1 MSTNRGRD
9 HVLSVTHIRGR
20 PRAIGGAGARGGGRT
35 GSHRARTPPPRFRT
49 RPRFSEISEIF
60 GGLRGHAAP
69 REAMRVASGQTA
81 TGRLRGGYKAVT
93 KRLYSGYHGAAGG
106 AEAVGLEEQGRIHL
120 AVTRRRLRLSVDGY
134 GYASTVTPRR

>member
-1 MSTNRGRD
+1 MPRPAKRCVWHPTAARRRQGGYEA
-9 HVLSVTHIRGR
+9 VTRR
-20 PRAIGGAGARGGGRT
+20 LQ
-35 GSHRARTPPPRFRT
+35 GSYKAVI
-49 RPRFSEISEIF
+49 E
-60 GGLRGHAAP
+60 
-69 REAMRVASGQTA
+69 
-81 TGRLRGGYKAVT
+81 RLQSGYKAVT